1 MRRAPIYLLIDTSGS
16 MTGEPIIAVQ
26 NGIKLCIDALRT
38 DAESMEKAHI
48 CVITFS
54 DDASVALP
62 LTFVQE
68 VSSVP
73 ELKAYGCTSY
83 VAALNKLNEQLE
95 KDIVPNKG
103 EEKGDYKAFV
113 MLLTDGYPTDK
124 EEMLKAVISK
134 INRKKISYFVAA
146 TTASDERVLPTLREI
161 TANDDYV
168 FFLSSAD
175 THTFQKFFQ
184 WVSQSASAAIGSQGI
199 DRGGDD
205 SPKSNAG
212 GDGTPMG
219 ELPPLPNF
227 NPDDELFL

>member
-1 MRRAPIYLLIDTSGS
+1 MRKAPIYLLIDTSGS
-16 MTGEPIIAVQ
+16 MQNEPIIAVQ

-38 DAESMEKAHI
+38 DAESMEKAHV

-68 VSSVP
+68 ISSVP

-83 VAALNKLNEQLE
+83 AAALDKLNEQLS
-95 KDIVPNKG
+95 KDLVPNRG
-103 EEKGDYKAFV
+103 EDKGDYKAFV

-124 EEMLKAVISK
+124 EEMLQAA
-134 INRKKISYFVAA
+134 INRINRRKISYFVAA
-146 TTASDERVLPTLREI
+146 TTSSDERVLPTLRKI

-175 THTFQKFFQ
+175 TRTFQKFFQ
-184 WVSQSASAAIGSQGI
+184 WVSQSASASIGSQGI
-199 DRGGDD
+199 GKGGDD
-205 SPKSNAG
+205 FPNETDG
-212 GDGTPMG
+212 GQNNLG
-219 ELPPLPNF
+219 ELPKLPNF